1 MEKSLIIFKPD
12 CMQKRCAGE
21 VIRRFEAE
29 GFSICDSKMMT
40 LTNDLLRQHYAHLT
54 HLSFFDEIVGFMSS
68 RPVLLMI
75 FEGDNIVKRVRELL
89 GPTDSTQAPK
99 GTVRGDLGVSK
110 MRNIVHASDSPE
122 NAQAEIERF
131 FN

>member
-1 MEKSLIIFKPD
+1 MEKTLIIFKPD
-12 CMQKRCAGE
+12 CMQKGCVGE
-21 VIRRFEAE
+21 VIRRFEGE

-40 LTNDLLRQHYAHLT
+40 LSNDLLHEHYAHLT

-75 FEGDNIVKRVRELL
+75 FEGDNIVERVRVLL
-89 GPTDSTQAPK
+89 GPTDSTMASK
-99 GTVRGDLGVSK
+99 GTVRGDLGANK